1 VTRGLALL
9 FAIVGTLLLA
19 SISFLMTIHQ
29 PWLVLIASLVTI
41 LFIGFGFVV
50 KVRMRRKNAEKPTGS
65 NS

>member
-19 SISFLMTIHQ
+19 SISFLMTTQQ
-29 PWLVLIASLVTI
+29 PWLVLIATLVTI
-41 LFIGFGFVV
+41 LFIGYGFVV
-50 KVRMRRKNAEKPTGS
+50 KVRMRRKNVEKPTGS